1 MPRRDL
7 RSTGVSAELVTELQ
21 DDVRDV
27 VLRYAV
33 NVDALIH
40 GKPVRCTAPR
50 LSALRKSGD
59 RWLMV
64 AHANFAR
71 IPKS

>member
-1 MPRRDL
+1 MPEVSDVQA
-7 RSTGVSAELVTELQ
+7 TGHGNSL
-21 DDVRDV
+21 